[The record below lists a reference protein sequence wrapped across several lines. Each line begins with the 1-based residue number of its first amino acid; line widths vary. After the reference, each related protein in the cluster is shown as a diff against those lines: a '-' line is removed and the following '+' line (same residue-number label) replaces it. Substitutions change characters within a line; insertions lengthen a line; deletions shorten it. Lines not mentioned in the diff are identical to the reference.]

1 MEPLIT
7 AGLIAAGSSLAGTG
21 GQMIAQGKMN
31 KKTRKFNEQNR
42 EIMRKWALED
52 WQRVNEYNS
61 PKMQMQRLKEA
72 GLNPNLVYGNGA
84 DATVGPVRQS
94 EGADWKPQAAEIQ
107 AGIGQAAGTAL
118 SAYQNAEHIKLQNN
132 LLRSQDIIA
141 QREAQLKATQEMALQ
156 LGILDKRFDLNLKE
170 DMRPYNLQFRKK
182 QVETLDQ
189 NIMESLT
196 RMGNST
202 WQMNLNQ
209 QENER
214 RQSRFVSDMSTAD
227 IQRQLMRLTMNKSEW
242 EVKQIKQNIAN
253 LEKQGKMQGMLNDL
267 QERMGETGIT
277 NSDPA
282 WLKMLTKF
290 MQDIRDGVIK

>member
-290 MQDIRDGVIK
+290 LQDIRDGKIN